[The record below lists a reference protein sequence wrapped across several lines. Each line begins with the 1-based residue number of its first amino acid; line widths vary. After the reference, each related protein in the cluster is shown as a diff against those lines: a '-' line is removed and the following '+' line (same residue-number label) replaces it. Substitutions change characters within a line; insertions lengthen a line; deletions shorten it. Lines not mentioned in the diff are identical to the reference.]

1 MILSFFVII
10 YKFYSSS
17 KNIDAKN
24 YTRNNINEI
33 INEKIIDLPILTNDT
48 DNVIEFNDGY
58 SNKINNEKKRS
69 FWNLLKSK

>member
-1 MILSFFVII
+1 MIISFFVII

-33 INEKIIDLPILTNDT
+33 INKKIIDLPILTNDT

>member
-33 INEKIIDLPILTNDT
+33 INKKIIDLPILTNDT